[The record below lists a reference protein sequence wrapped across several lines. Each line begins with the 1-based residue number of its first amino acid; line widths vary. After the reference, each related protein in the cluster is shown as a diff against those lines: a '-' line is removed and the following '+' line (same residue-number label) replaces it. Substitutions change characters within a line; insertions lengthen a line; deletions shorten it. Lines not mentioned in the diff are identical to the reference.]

1 MWSLPL
7 RGAWIEIWEAANHRK
22 IGGSLP
28 LRGAWIEIEMKI
40 YKILLLLSLPLRGA
54 WIEMDYINISTPK
67 GGRRSPYGERG
78 LKYMI
83 KGLSIGLGGRSPYG
97 ERGLKSLHRCE
108 NTYDHRSLPL
118 RGAWIEIT

>member
-1 MWSLPL
+1 MKCLTWEYSFHP
-7 RGAWIEIWEAANHRK
+7 RGRSPYGERGLKYHLAAACPTP
-22 IGGSLP
+22 GSSLP

-78 LKYMI
+78 LKYRRTV
-83 KGLSIGLGGRSPYG
+83 SI
-97 ERGLKSLHRCE
+97 
-108 NTYDHRSLPL
+108 DQDDQSLPL
-118 RGAWIEIT
+118 RGAWIEIVL